1 MNTNFSKIKN
11 CLETS
16 VGIIR
21 TRTLDLGRKALGIV
35 GKQVVN

>member
-1 MNTNFSKIKN
+1 MNTNFQKTKT

-16 VGIIR
+16 NWIVW

-35 GKQVVN
+35 GEIGG